1 MKTHNFHNIS
11 GSILNY
17 KINTYNTIFNYIVL
31 RKNKQGKY
39 YIAYQLSN
47 DIWSEHPFHKILKW
61 PSKTQKKEIGGIRT
75 FSSEKDAQVVM
86 NQILK
91 YSSNYPRRFVLSDNV
106 YVYFCIFALF
116 IISLIIY
123 LI

>member
-1 MKTHNFHNIS
+1 MKIHNFHNIS

-31 RKNKQGKY
+31 RKNKHGKY

-61 PSKTQKKEIGGIRT
+61 PSKPKRRKLEGLEH
-75 FSSEKDAQVVM
+75 FH
-86 NQILK
+86 LK
-91 YSSNYPRRFVLSDNV
+91 RMHKL
-106 YVYFCIFALF
+106 
-116 IISLIIY
+116 
-123 LI
+123 